1 MPEPGP
7 GGKSHADGRL
17 GVMDPAVDLPVLP
30 PLEERARG
38 TLFPVRI
45 NPVID
50 PADPGKVIR
59 DKARGSA
66 ISPV

>member
-17 GVMDPAVDLPVLP
+17 GVMDPAVDQSILP
-30 PLEERARG
+30 PLEERARE
-38 TLFPVRI
+38 TFFFVRI

-50 PADPGKVIR
+50 MADPGKVIQ
-59 DKARGSA
+59 DKTCGSV